1 MSNRTIKK
9 IITSQKVNMGGI
21 HLQQPLPD
29 RATVVYLLLTKQIM
43 KKILLVLLIAMTFM
57 SCKKETVNP
66 TIEPNY
72 TVEGKWIWSPT
83 ENRADANTM
92 YEFVDETKYTSYS
105 SPTSDFNDLD
115 SSDRIPGS
123 EAYTFDGDSLLFY
136 GTLRGITFEC
146 DGGILIMDNGINQ
159 LWRLSSDCQ

>member
-123 EAYTFDGDSLLFY
+123 EAYTFDGDRLLFY